1 MIMRFINSGEIEKEE
16 RTDMDL
22 PEEGKIVL
30 RSLKNL
36 QISELVL
43 DKDVL
48 NEMENASL
56 ENDIVIKGIS
66 ITGELTEFGE
76 PVLNFIVDDNT
87 EIVAE

>member
-1 MIMRFINSGEIEKEE
+1 MIMRFINNGEIEKEE

-22 PEEGKIVL
+22 PKEGLIVL

-36 QISELVL
+36 QISEIVL

-48 NEMENASL
+48 NEMDGANL

-66 ITGELTEFGE
+66 VTGELTEFGE
-76 PVLNFIVDDNT
+76 PVLNFITDDDT

>member
-1 MIMRFINSGEIEKEE
+1 MIMRFINNGEIEHEE

-22 PEEGKIVL
+22 PEEGMVVL

-36 QISELVL
+36 QISELIL
-43 DKDVL
+43 DKEIL
-48 NEMENASL
+48 NELDGANL

-66 ITGELTEFGE
+66 ISGEVTEFGE

-87 EIVAE
+87 EIVTE